1 MAGWKIVSC
10 PFDLSGKRIYRKSR
24 APISLPARILENRG
38 GNNDSR
44 APSSPPPPT
53 TRIKYSSPPET
64 VPCSCLHKWPKF
76 ASLTVIIRIFWR
88 NTIYSEARDERSRLN
103 TNERT
108 KENGG
113 RGMRRGDTTIS
124 RPREIRRPD
133 QGFRIPRANFDDVRQ
148 KFRGEPR
155 EESWRMREAFSLKEI
170 IEGRFSRGVK
180 TTRRSWKIS
189 QARERNEESFAVLLT
204 MFALSRRTEQ
214 HNSNLTVRVG
224 REITPSISIFFAVH

>member
-53 TRIKYSSPPET
+53 TGIKYSSPPET

-76 ASLTVIIRIFWR
+76 ASLTVIIRIFGETRFTAKREMKDRVWTR
-88 NTIYSEARDERSRLN
+88 
-103 TNERT
+103 TNERRRMV
-108 KENGG
+108 EG
-113 RGMRRGDTTIS
+113 GMRRGDTTIS

-155 EESWRMREAFSLKEI
+155 EESWRMREAFSLKET
-170 IEGRFSRGVK
+170 IEGRFPRGVK

-189 QARERNEESFAVLLT
+189 QARERNEESFAILLT
-204 MFALSRRTEQ
+204 MFTLSRRTEQ

>member
-1 MAGWKIVSC
+1 MKDRVW
-10 PFDLSGKRIYRKSR
+10 
-24 APISLPARILENRG
+24 
-38 GNNDSR
+38 
-44 APSSPPPPT
+44 
-53 TRIKYSSPPET
+53 TR
-64 VPCSCLHKWPKF
+64 
-76 ASLTVIIRIFWR
+76 
-88 NTIYSEARDERSRLN
+88 
-103 TNERT
+103 TNERRRMM
-108 KENGG
+108 EGE
-113 RGMRRGDTTIS
+113 MRRGDTTIS

-155 EESWRMREAFSLKEI
+155 EESWRMREAFSLKET
-170 IEGRFSRGVK
+170 IEGWFPRGVK

-224 REITPSISIFFAVH
+224 REITPFQYSSRFIRIEISTRRNTPFWLILETSEQT

>member
-124 RPREIRRPD
+124 RPREIRRSD
-133 QGFRIPRANFDDVRQ
+133 QGFRIPRANFD
-148 KFRGEPR
+148 KNFEGNRGR
-155 EESWRMREAFSLKEI
+155 NLD
-170 IEGRFSRGVK
+170 GCV
-180 TTRRSWKIS
+180 RRSRLRKPSRDGFHEGWRQLGGVEKYRK
-189 QARERNEESFAVLLT
+189 QERETRNPL
-204 MFALSRRTEQ
+204 Q
-214 HNSNLTVRVG
+214 
-224 REITPSISIFFAVH
+224 FF

>member
-53 TRIKYSSPPET
+53 TGIKYSSPPET

-88 NTIYSEARDERSRLN
+88 NTIYSEARDERSCLN

-108 KENGG
+108 NEGEWWKGRWGG
-113 RGMRRGDTTIS
+113 ETRLLVGRVKFVDLTKDLEFHARISTMFDKNFEGNRGRNLDGC
-124 RPREIRRPD
+124 
-133 QGFRIPRANFDDVRQ
+133 V
-148 KFRGEPR
+148 
-155 EESWRMREAFSLKEI
+155 
-170 IEGRFSRGVK
+170 
-180 TTRRSWKIS
+180 RRSRLRKPSRDGFHEGWRQLGGVEKYRK
-189 QARERNEESFAVLLT
+189 QERETRNPL
-204 MFALSRRTEQ
+204 Q
-214 HNSNLTVRVG
+214 
-224 REITPSISIFFAVH
+224 FF